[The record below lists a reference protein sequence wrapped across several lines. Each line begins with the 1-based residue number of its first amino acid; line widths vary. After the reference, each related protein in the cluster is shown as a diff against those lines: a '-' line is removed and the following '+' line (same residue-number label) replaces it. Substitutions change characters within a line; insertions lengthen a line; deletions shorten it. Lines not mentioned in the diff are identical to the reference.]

1 MAVFEVFGFSQIELL
16 DPELLR
22 KREAD
27 RRYLLS
33 LSTDNLLRP
42 YRLEAGLWSEPAKP
56 EGIHWGWE
64 SPTSQLRGHFLGHW
78 LSAAS
83 MHAAA
88 SGDREMR
95 GKAEAVID
103 GLEACQK
110 ANGGEWLGSIPE
122 KYLERI
128 AQGAAV
134 WAPHYTVHK
143 TFMGLL
149 DAYRYLG
156 SSKALE
162 LAHNWASWFHRWTG
176 PFSREKMDDIL
187 DFETGGMLEVWADL
201 LGFTG
206 RAEYRELLE
215 RYARPR
221 LFEPLLS
228 GRDPLSNMHA
238 NTTIPE
244 ALGAARAYEATGE
257 ERWLDI
263 VKAYW
268 EIAVRRLPRY
278 ATGGST
284 SGEIWVP
291 EGRLPHRLGDKNQE
305 LCTVY
310 NMMRVAEF
318 LLRHSG
324 DASYGD
330 YWERNL
336 RNGVLAQG
344 FWQGAL
350 ANGETAEHPLTGLV
364 AYYLPLRPGSRKPWA
379 SETDHFFCC
388 HGSNVQANAAHTGCS
403 FYKHGEGLAIGMLVE
418 SRLSWDRGGG
428 ERARV
433 EIRRANLCG
442 NTQGIDGLAA
452 GFPAPPDRQAFEV
465 AIDCE
470 RERSFPLSI
479 RLPWWLSGE
488 ARVWLNGEAL
498 RIDSAPSSFV
508 KIDRTWTN
516 DKIRIELPKR
526 LSSERL
532 PGSDDQY
539 AFMDGPDVLAG
550 LCDQERTI
558 FCDDSAAPETALVSD
573 DEREWGRWK
582 QGYKTRGQ
590 DPGIRFVPLRDV
602 GYERYSVY
610 FPVAGRK
617 AGE

>member
-1 MAVFEVFGFSQIELL
+1 MNVFEPFSLAEIELL
-16 DPELLR
+16 DPELLG

-33 LSTDNLLRP
+33 LTTDNLLRP
-42 YRLEAGLWSEPAKP
+42 YRMEAGLWTEPCKP

-64 SPTSQLRGHFLGHW
+64 SPSSQLRGHFLGHW

-103 GLEACQK
+103 GLEQCQK

-128 AQGAAV
+128 AMGTWV

-143 TFMGLL
+143 TFMGLV
-149 DAYRYLG
+149 DAYRFLG
-156 SSKALE
+156 STKALE
-162 LAHNWASWFHRWTG
+162 LAQNWARWFHRWTG
-176 PFSREKMDDIL
+176 GFSSEKMDDIL

-201 LGFTG
+201 AIITG
-206 RAEYRELLE
+206 KAEYRELME
-215 RYARPR
+215 RYTRRR
-221 LFEPLLS
+221 LFEPLLA
-228 GRDPLSNMHA
+228 GKDPLSNAHA

-244 ALGAARAYEATGE
+244 ILGAARCYEATGE
-257 ERWLDI
+257 ARWLDI

-268 EIAVRRLPRY
+268 ELAVNKLPRY

-284 SGEIWVP
+284 AGEIWVP

-324 DASYGD
+324 EARYAD

-344 FWQGAL
+344 FWKGGL
-350 ANGETAEHPLTGLV
+350 VNGESAEHPLSGLV
-364 AYYLPLRPGSRKPWA
+364 SYFLPLRPGSKKYWA
-379 SETDHFFCC
+379 SETEHFFCC

-403 FYKHGEGLAIGMLVE
+403 FYKQGEGLAIGALIE
-418 SRLSWDRGGG
+418 SRLRWDRDGT
-428 ERARV
+428 AVKV
-433 EIRRANLCG
+433 EIHRAPFSG
-442 NTQGIDGLAA
+442 NIQWADGGPAR
-452 GFPAPPDRQAFEV
+452 FPAPPDRQAFDIAV
-465 AIDCE
+465 SSD
-470 RERSFPLSI
+470 RECAFPLSI
-479 RLPWWLSGE
+479 RLPWWLAGE
-488 ARVWLNGEAL
+488 ARITVNGEAQRL
-498 RIDSAPSSFV
+498 RSEPSSFV
-508 KIDRTWTN
+508 RLERPWKN
-516 DKIRIELPKR
+516 DLIRVELPKR
-526 LSSERL
+526 LSSEVL
-532 PGSDDQY
+532 PGSNDVY
-539 AFMDGPDVLAG
+539 AFMDGPEVLAG
-550 LCDQERTI
+550 LCSEERTI
-558 FCDDSAAPETALVSD
+558 FCDDPASPESNLVSD

-582 QGYKTRGQ
+582 QYYKTRGQ
-590 DPGIRFVPLRDV
+590 ERGIRFVPLREV

-617 AGE
+617 GGK